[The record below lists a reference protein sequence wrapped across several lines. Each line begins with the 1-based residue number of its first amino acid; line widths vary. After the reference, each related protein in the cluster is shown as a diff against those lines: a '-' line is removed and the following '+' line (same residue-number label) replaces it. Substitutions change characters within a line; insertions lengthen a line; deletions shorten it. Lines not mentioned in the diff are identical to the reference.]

1 MHVLVPIDDSDPA
14 DAALEYAVTEFPDA
28 DVTALHVIDPYE
40 TSFSSWLGGEQF
52 SERLEEEADVLL
64 AAARDRA
71 TEHNVSIDTDTVV
84 GKPSTE
90 IPNYV
95 EEADVDRVVIGSHGR
110 RGSSRVLLGS
120 VAEMVV
126 RRAPVPVTVVR

>member
-1 MHVLVPIDDSDPA
+1 MPIDDSDPA

-64 AAARDRA
+64 AAAIVTTATILHTDR
-71 TEHNVSIDTDTVV
+71 
-84 GKPSTE
+84 
-90 IPNYV
+90 
-95 EEADVDRVVIGSHGR
+95 RVIWRSGVQ
-110 RGSSRVLLGS
+110 
-120 VAEMVV
+120 
-126 RRAPVPVTVVR
+126 